1 MATYD
6 GAKWIGEQTLS
17 ILNQRLV
24 EVRIAVRDDGSSD
37 STASDVARLAAKDPR
52 ITLSIADKPSG
63 SAAQNFFALI
73 RTHDA
78 AEFDYVALSDQDDI
92 WDEDKLHRSSQAL
105 KRSSGCA
112 ASSSVIAVW
121 PNGRSGLLIQNPS
134 QTKTDF
140 LFEGAGQGCTFLLTS
155 AFYSQLRSFVIEHPS
170 LTSDI
175 HYHDWSIYALARA
188 WRLVWTFVPDTTLRY
203 RQHTANDTGA
213 RSSIGGAAMRFRR
226 IRNGWYREQLMGI
239 ARVCR
244 AAAPSDPMIATWDGV
259 LHSKPSWRR
268 RIKIV
273 RTCLTGGRR
282 RFSDN
287 IVLIVS
293 ALLGAI

>member
-1 MATYD
+1 MATFD
-6 GAKWIGEQTLS
+6 GARWIDEQLDS
-17 ILNQRLV
+17 ILNQRRV
-24 EVRIAVRDDGSSD
+24 DVQTVIRDDGSSD
-37 STASDVARLAAKDPR
+37 STAANVERIAINDNR
-52 ITLSIADKPSG
+52 ITLSVADAPSG

-73 RTHDA
+73 RENEATG
-78 AEFDYVALSDQDDI
+78 FDFVALSDQDDV
-92 WDEDKLHRSSQAL
+92 WDTDKLQRSAAAL
-105 KRSSGCA
+105 RLSGGCA
-112 ASSSVIAVW
+112 ASSSVVAVW
-121 PNGRSGLLIQNPS
+121 PDGRSRLLIQNPS

-155 AFYSQLRSFVIEHPS
+155 AFYRQLRSFVIEHPS
-170 LTSDI
+170 LTRDI
-175 HYHDWSIYALARA
+175 HYHDWSIYALART
-188 WRLVWTFVPDTTLRY
+188 WRLVWTFIPDATLRY

-226 IRNGWYREQLMGI
+226 IRSGWYREQLMGI

-244 AAAPSDPMIATWDGV
+244 AAVPADPMIASWDEV
-259 LHSKPSWRR
+259 LHSNPSWRR
-268 RIKIV
+268 RIKIA
-273 RTCLTGGRR
+273 RTCLAGGRR